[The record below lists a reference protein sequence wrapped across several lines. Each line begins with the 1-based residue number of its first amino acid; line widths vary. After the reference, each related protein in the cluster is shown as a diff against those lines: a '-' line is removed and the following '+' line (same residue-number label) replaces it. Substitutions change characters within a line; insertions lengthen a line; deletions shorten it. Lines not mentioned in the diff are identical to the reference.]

1 MQLKMSSILDES
13 DIGVLALN
21 RLCSEKSPHGMVT
34 IAYRASIVYIKF
46 IRTHA
51 QYDAI
56 DAATVK
62 ME

>member
-1 MQLKMSSILDES
+1 
-13 DIGVLALN
+13 
-21 RLCSEKSPHGMVT
+21 MVT
-34 IAYRASIVYIKF
+34 IAYRAGIVYIKF